1 MFIDLHAPNYQVGDV
16 VKIRG
21 KRLQFKIKDMMEDEQ
36 GKLLYLVRSVQEYII
51 DEDQIEKLIINKT

>member
-1 MFIDLHAPNYQVGDV
+1 MVGDV
-16 VKIRG
+16 VKIKG
-21 KRLQFKIKDMMEDEQ
+21 KRATFKIKDMMEDEQ